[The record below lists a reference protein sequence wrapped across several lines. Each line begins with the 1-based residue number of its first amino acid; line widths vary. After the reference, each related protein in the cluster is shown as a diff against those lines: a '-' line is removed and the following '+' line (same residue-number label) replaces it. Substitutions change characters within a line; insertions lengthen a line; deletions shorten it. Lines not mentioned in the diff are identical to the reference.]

1 MLCTCG
7 DGVAGAKGPG
17 RVWAGNPVP
26 RAGHCAPPAHTPRPA
41 RSHQA
46 TACVAG
52 GRLVW
57 AGPPRQQWGG
67 GGGGRYR
74 AVYLGVREKEL
85 HQSRQEN
92 GLVCV
97 TVNAGC
103 STPDEL
109 RLAAAIL
116 HSVHEPEPS
125 LVPVPDASLVLR
137 DVTALSGVTR
147 SSAYLNPRL
156 SGSGCGILGP
166 PPGARQTPCVSG
178 ATGPFPWCLPAP
190 PTPTAQ
196 SPWLFLSSPGDRG
209 ARAVIGL
216 TPGDP
221 GLLPAEAPDCSCP
234 VPGRRSGGIPGLHPP
249 PPGADA
255 GPKNQKCLQAVPH
268 TLRVTPSAEPL
279 LTLLVTPPRDAR
291 H

>member
-1 MLCTCG
+1 M
-7 DGVAGAKGPG
+7 
-17 RVWAGNPVP
+17 
-26 RAGHCAPPAHTPRPA
+26 
-41 RSHQA
+41 
-46 TACVAG
+46 
-52 GRLVW
+52 
-57 AGPPRQQWGG
+57 
-67 GGGGRYR
+67 
-74 AVYLGVREKEL
+74 
-85 HQSRQEN
+85 
-92 GLVCV
+92 
-97 TVNAGC
+97 NAGC